1 VAVTDPVSHL
11 SVTPFADYATVS
23 WEWPSSAQVAEVSWR
38 LDGEEDVVHIDRG
51 QLRSAGGVKIPLGR
65 GPCEVEVRAVI
76 TVGKTSFT
84 SPPVSTTIAHV
95 METAIRY
102 QVLSFI
108 PSVGLL
114 RGRSKKVVFT
124 ADQAC
129 AGVRV
134 RMVASP
140 GRVVPTSPSDGEI
153 VLDTMLTLRPGVPE
167 EKKVTVPRKTVW
179 VRCFVVAGKARLVDP
194 PISSLKEP

>member
-1 VAVTDPVSHL
+1 
-11 SVTPFADYATVS
+11 
-23 WEWPSSAQVAEVSWR
+23 
-38 LDGEEDVVHIDRG
+38 
-51 QLRSAGGVKIPLGR
+51 
-65 GPCEVEVRAVI
+65 
-76 TVGKTSFT
+76 
-84 SPPVSTTIAHV
+84 
-95 METAIRY
+95 M
-102 QVLSFI
+102 
-108 PSVGLL
+108 
-114 RGRSKKVVFT
+114 VFT

-179 VRCFVVAGKARLVDP
+179 VRCFVVAGQAVKTDYTGTGKAMRQFAVRRGQRFAKQTANTPQLDAWCVLFDAEANTLSVVTADP
-194 PISSLKEP
+194 TPPHSATVRRHPNRSPTPARRQTRP

>member
-1 VAVTDPVSHL
+1 M
-11 SVTPFADYATVS
+11 
-23 WEWPSSAQVAEVSWR
+23 
-38 LDGEEDVVHIDRG
+38 
-51 QLRSAGGVKIPLGR
+51 
-65 GPCEVEVRAVI
+65 I

-108 PSVGLL
+108 PSVGPL